1 MVVITKVTEISP
13 GVHRNTTSTQWVY
26 IILLMILCSCE
37 NVTGAI
43 PNLTRICTGID
54 IVLTSYEIL
63 PCVVQPIHV
72 DSVVQSSD

>member
-63 PCVVQPIHV
+63 VALRCTTYTRGLGCAEQ
-72 DSVVQSSD
+72 